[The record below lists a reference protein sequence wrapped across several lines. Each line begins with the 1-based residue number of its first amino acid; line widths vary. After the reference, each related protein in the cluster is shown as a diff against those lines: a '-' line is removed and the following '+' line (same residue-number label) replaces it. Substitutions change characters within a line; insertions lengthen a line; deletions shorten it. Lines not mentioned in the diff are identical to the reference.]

1 VLDIYTKGKEMSM
14 STSFSKVKPKNNK
27 KGYRFL
33 LSLNSEQK
41 KAKSKILENDV
52 SIILGNAGSGKT
64 LLACQIALGLTL
76 GKNVERIII
85 TRPTISQEDLGYL
98 PGGIDDKMDPWVA
111 PVYGNMYQL
120 LRRERI
126 DAMITSKQIE
136 IVPVSYMRGRTFTN
150 SVIIVD
156 EAQNLTNEQTL
167 MILQRIGKGSKM
179 IFCGDSDQIDLK
191 SMSDSGLRFL
201 QSIKTIK
208 GLHSIELLENHR
220 HPILKK
226 ILEAY
231 EDSPGKVL

>member
-1 VLDIYTKGKEMSM
+1 M
-14 STSFSKVKPKNNK
+14 STSFAKTKPKNNK

-33 LSLNSEQK
+33 LSLNAEQK
-41 KAKSKILENDV
+41 KAKSIILENDV
-52 SIILGNAGSGKT
+52 SIISGNAGSGKT

-76 GKNVERIII
+76 GKHVERIII
-85 TRPTISQEDLGYL
+85 TRPTISKEDLGYL

-201 QSIKTIK
+201 QAIKTVK

-220 HPILKK
+220 HPILKQ

-231 EDSPGKVL
+231 EDIPGKVL

>member
-1 VLDIYTKGKEMSM
+1 MSI
-14 STSFSKVKPKNNK
+14 SFSNKPKNNK

-33 LSLNSEQK
+33 LSLNPEQK
-41 KAKSKILENDV
+41 KAKSIILENDV

-64 LLACQIALGLTL
+64 LLACQIALDLTL
-76 GKNVERIII
+76 GKHVEKIII
-85 TRPTISQEDLGYL
+85 TRPTISKEDLGYL

-126 DAMITSKQIE
+126 DAMIGDRQIE

-156 EAQNLTNEQTL
+156 EAQNLTHDQTL

-179 IFCGDSDQIDLK
+179 MFCGDSDQIDLK
-191 SMSDSGLRFL
+191 SISESGLKFL
-201 QSIKTIK
+201 QSIKTVD
-208 GLHSIELLENHR
+208 GLHTTELLENHR
-220 HPILKK
+220 HPILKR
-226 ILEAY
+226 ILKAY
-231 EDSPGKVL
+231 DNMPGKVL

>member
-1 VLDIYTKGKEMSM
+1 VLDIYSKEEEISM
-14 STSFSKVKPKNNK
+14 SISFSNKPKNNK

-33 LSLNSEQK
+33 LSLNPEQK
-41 KAKSKILENDV
+41 KAKSIILENDV

-64 LLACQIALGLTL
+64 LLACQIALDLTL
-76 GKNVERIII
+76 GKHVEKIII
-85 TRPTISQEDLGYL
+85 TRPTISKEDLGYL

-126 DAMITSKQIE
+126 DAMIGDRQIE

-156 EAQNLTNEQTL
+156 EAQNLTHDQTL

-179 IFCGDSDQIDLK
+179 MFCGDSDQIDLK
-191 SMSDSGLRFL
+191 SISESGLKFL
-201 QSIKTIK
+201 QSIKTVD
-208 GLHSIELLENHR
+208 GLHTTELLENHR
-220 HPILKK
+220 HPILKR
-226 ILEAY
+226 ILKAY
-231 EDSPGKVL
+231 DNMPGKVL

>member
-1 VLDIYTKGKEMSM
+1 M
-14 STSFSKVKPKNNK
+14 STSFSNKPKNNK

-33 LSLNSEQK
+33 LSLNPEQK
-41 KAKSKILENDV
+41 KAKSIILENDV

-64 LLACQIALGLTL
+64 LLACQIALDLTL
-76 GKNVERIII
+76 GKHVEKIII
-85 TRPTISQEDLGYL
+85 TRPTISKEDLGYL

-126 DAMITSKQIE
+126 DAMIGDRQIE

-156 EAQNLTNEQTL
+156 EAQNLTHDQTL

-179 IFCGDSDQIDLK
+179 MFCGDSDQIDLK
-191 SMSDSGLRFL
+191 SISESGLKFL
-201 QSIKTIK
+201 QSIKTVD
-208 GLHSIELLENHR
+208 GLHTTELLENHR
-220 HPILKK
+220 HPILKR
-226 ILEAY
+226 ILKAY
-231 EDSPGKVL
+231 DNMPGKVL

>member
-1 VLDIYTKGKEMSM
+1 M
-14 STSFSKVKPKNNK
+14 STSFSNKPKNNK

-33 LSLNSEQK
+33 LSLNPEQK
-41 KAKSKILENDV
+41 KAKSIILENDV

-64 LLACQIALGLTL
+64 LLACQIALNLTL
-76 GKNVERIII
+76 DKHVEKIII
-85 TRPTISQEDLGYL
+85 TRPTISKEDLGYL

-126 DAMITSKQIE
+126 DAMISDRQIE

-156 EAQNLTNEQTL
+156 EAQNLTHDQTL

-191 SMSDSGLRFL
+191 SLSESGLKFL
-201 QSIKTIK
+201 QSIKTVT
-208 GLHSIELLENHR
+208 GLHTTELLENHR
-220 HPILKK
+220 HPILKR
-226 ILEAY
+226 ILKAY
-231 EDSPGKVL
+231 DKMPGKVL